1 MEEKHTRRRYSK
13 QFKTDAVELVLR
25 SNKTVAEIAGD
36 LGIRAELLYRWKAA
50 YQYQAKQNSSFPGND
65 HLKDPETEKL
75 RRLERELQS
84 VKEERDILKKALA
97 LFSRN
102 PQ

>member
-1 MEEKHTRRRYSK
+1 MEEKQTRRRYSK

-25 SNKTVAEIAGD
+25 SDKTVVEIAGD
-36 LGIRAELLYRWKAA
+36 LGIRAELLYRWKAE
-50 YQYQAKQNSSFPGND
+50 YQAKQESSFPGSG
-65 HLKDPETEKL
+65 HLKDPEAERL
-75 RRLERELQS
+75 RKLERELQS

-97 LFSRN
+97 VFSRN